1 MRQLCTFVTGGQ
13 HTLDIQ
19 QTKKCVKIPQNLYFV
34 ELQVAEDI
42 HLALEVK
49 INTLTAATAD
59 LCEHLDPKR
68 VIRKLKSEFVIDKH
82 EDEKLQSCTATDD
95 RVEMLLNIL
104 KTKDNKSFDIF
115 KEELKKERND
125 LYSIL
130 VDHEAKFVIGR

>member
-1 MRQLCTFVTGGQ
+1 M
-13 HTLDIQ
+13 
-19 QTKKCVKIPQNLYFV
+19 
-34 ELQVAEDI
+34 QVAEDI

-49 INTLTAATAD
+49 QNILTAATAE

-82 EDEKLQSCTATDD
+82 EDEKLQRCTTTDD

-115 KEELKKERND
+115 KEELKKEKND
-125 LYSIL
+125 LYSML
-130 VDHEAKFVIGR
+130 DNHEAKFVTGR